1 MNAEYLG
8 DIAYDL
14 TPSTGYTVYL
24 QESGQ
29 DYAATYKK
37 PEGRCFPYLVLTN
50 DYGGNTLLLR
60 RDVDEHHRYNDYR
73 AYYEDSEIDVYLNTV
88 VIERFPQTLRDAIVN
103 STITITEKYRTEV
116 EPGLFWK
123 VTCEIKRQVFLLSG
137 MELGLEYRPSVLPV
151 EGKKLTYFD
160 KRVKRIAYENGEAT
174 PWLLRTPTIV
184 YDSAASGISPEGILG
199 TLNAFGV
206 SGVRPAFCLP
216 TTTPI
221 TTDSAIVPGET
232 VYVID
237 YERLAETAP

>member
-1 MNAEYLG
+1 MNKKHRGMSVMKKLSLFASIALLLSGCGLMNGRLPMNAEYLG

-14 TPSTGYTVYL
+14 ASGTGYTVYL

-37 PEGRCFPYLVLTN
+37 PEGRYFPYLVLTN

-60 RDVDEHHRYNDYR
+60 RDVDEHHRYNDYL

-88 VIERFPQTLRDAIVN
+88 IIERFPQTLRDAIVN

-123 VTCEIKRQVFLLSG
+123 VT
-137 MELGLEYRPSVLPV
+137 
-151 EGKKLTYFD
+151 
-160 KRVKRIAYENGEAT
+160 
-174 PWLLRTPTIV
+174 
-184 YDSAASGISPEGILG
+184 
-199 TLNAFGV
+199 
-206 SGVRPAFCLP
+206 
-216 TTTPI
+216 
-221 TTDSAIVPGET
+221 ET

-237 YERLAETAP
+237 FERLPNSAGTER